1 MTSRP
6 GGVTAL
12 AVVLFIIGVLLF
24 SLATYMGFSLALSTI
39 LTENIQAIAPFLFG
53 VFYIPSGLPA
63 NIFFLYVYTF
73 LYVEFQL
80 NFGVYQMQTVGID
93 IVAMIYVFAA
103 IGLFRMKRWGR
114 YLALIFGVVM
124 IPALFGIVVVVYLMG
139 SVKYDFE

>member
-1 MTSRP
+1 
-6 GGVTAL
+6 
-12 AVVLFIIGVLLF
+12 
-24 SLATYMGFSLALSTI
+24 
-39 LTENIQAIAPFLFG
+39 
-53 VFYIPSGLPA
+53 
-63 NIFFLYVYTF
+63 
-73 LYVEFQL
+73 
-80 NFGVYQMQTVGID
+80 MQTVGID